1 MVKFKKGGSIKFK
14 NLFKQLAVPF
24 KIYAAFKKQ
33 KNISITFLAS
43 LLIKSFVL
51 MINSVKKLFSKE
63 ERMKFIDLLKQLLKS
78 MIIAKKKKKKKM
90 IKKHFNKNVI
100 MSSEDEERF
109 QLSNN

>member
-78 MIIAKKKKKKKM
+78 MIIAKKKKKM
-90 IKKHFNKNVI
+90 IKKHFNKNLI